1 MTFKIKILQFYM
13 TKVNPKKKKKK
24 KISKKKKKK
33 ISKQTKSHISFWYI
47 FKSDII
53 SLFIEKKLKYLNDFP
68 IQSSSVL
75 WLKPKQWK

>member
-1 MTFKIKILQFYM
+1 M

-24 KISKKKKKK
+24 KKKIRKKKKKKKKK

-53 SLFIEKKLKYLNDFP
+53 FLFIEKN
-68 IQSSSVL
+68 
-75 WLKPKQWK
+75 

>member
-24 KISKKKKKK
+24 
-33 ISKQTKSHISFWYI
+33 ISKQTKSHISFWYK

-53 SLFIEKKLKYLNDFP
+53 SLFIEKN
-68 IQSSSVL
+68 
-75 WLKPKQWK
+75 

>member
-13 TKVNPKKKKKK
+13 TKVNPKIKK
-24 KISKKKKKK
+24 KKKKKK

-53 SLFIEKKLKYLNDFP
+53 SLFIEKN
-68 IQSSSVL
+68 
-75 WLKPKQWK
+75 